1 MKLLYTE
8 YSLWEL
14 DFIKNELFDTIQ
26 LDIEILNRTLFKQLL
41 ERSDI
46 INNAILVANDQ
57 YQFNDIVD
65 VVKHIKPI
73 AIFYLSDEVG
83 QQPRITELDQ
93 YTKVFFRQ
101 YNHKH
106 YTYSH
111 NNFQIPLG
119 YAATFMSGK
128 KSLPIPRKLIKDRE
142 INCSFIGSM
151 KSDRSHMATIIK
163 NHITNTNILF
173 VNNNWNI
180 DTLTYSPESCYTLYN
195 NSIFVTNG
203 RGNCSLDCFRIYE
216 AIIAGAIPV
225 IVGSVDEINATFHYN
240 NDVPPL
246 IHDTSWEKVIMKCR
260 DLLLDKDVLQKIQD
274 DLFIWWKRQIEFVQ
288 SRILEASS

>member
-8 YSLWEL
+8 YSLWEF
-14 DFIKNELFDTIQ
+14 DFIKNELFNTIQ
-26 LDIEILNRTLFKQLL
+26 LDVEMLNHTLFKQLL

-57 YQFNDIVD
+57 YQFNDILA

-128 KSLPIPRKLIKDRE
+128 KSLTIPRKLIKDRE
-142 INCSFIGSM
+142 IHCSFIGSM

-163 NHITNTNILF
+163 KHITNTNILF

-180 DTLTYSPESCYTLYN
+180 DTLTYSPESCFTLYN

-216 AIIAGAIPV
+216 AIVAGAIPV
-225 IVGSVDEINATFHYN
+225 IVGSVDEIHATFHYN
-240 NDVPPL
+240 NDIPPL